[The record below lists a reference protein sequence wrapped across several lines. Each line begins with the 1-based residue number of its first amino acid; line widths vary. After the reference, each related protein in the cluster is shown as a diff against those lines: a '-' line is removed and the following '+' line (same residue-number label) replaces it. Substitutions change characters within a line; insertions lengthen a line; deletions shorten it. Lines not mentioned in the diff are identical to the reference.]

1 MRKYRMKGPGGDW
14 MVTVAPSPA
23 KARSNLRY
31 RLVSEC
37 GMSWYDAARFDMRDL
52 EAV

>member
-1 MRKYRMKGPGGDW
+1 MKTYRMKGPGGDW
-14 MVTVAPSPA
+14 METVAPSLA

-31 RLVSEC
+31 RLVSEY
-37 GMSWYDAARFDMRDL
+37 GMSWYDAREFDMRDL